1 MNNNETCIHGGVSP
15 INLLK
20 ELHHSQAG
28 SGRHRCP
35 TCAYEQGFI
44 LGSSKQWISYSDYCL
59 SLNNKEECIN
69 GSIAPSNILK
79 SLGGNQ
85 GGTGRHKCTNCAF
98 KDGFQVG
105 ILESKIGNIKLEL
118 VETPKTKLITK
129 KHNFTAFKNTD
140 FIEKELKNKRLGYLG
155 ELFVIQNEKEILIQ
169 KGRKDL
175 ADKIQHSSEE
185 VGDGL
190 GYDILSFEENG
201 NEKFIEVKTT
211 RGEIN
216 RPFYLTKNEV
226 EFSKIN
232 KSNYYLHRIF
242 DFDTNLNVG
251 KFYEIQ
257 GDINIALNLD
267 AILYLASP
275 I

>member
-1 MNNNETCIHGGVSP
+1 MNNETCIHGGVSP

-35 TCAYEQGFI
+35 TCAFEQGFI
-44 LGSSKQWISYSDYCL
+44 LGSSKQWLSYSDYCL

-79 SLGGNQ
+79 NLGENQ

-105 ILESKIGNIKLEL
+105 VLESKIGSIKLEL
-118 VETPKTKLITK
+118 VETPKTKPNAK
-129 KHNFTAFKNTD
+129 KHSFKAFKNTD

-155 ELFVIQNEKEILIQ
+155 ELFVIQNEREILIQ

-175 ADKIQHSSEE
+175 ADKIQHSSVEL
-185 VGDGL
+185 GDGL
-190 GYDILSFEENG
+190 GYDILSYDENG
-201 NEKFIEVKTT
+201 DKKFIEVKTT

-216 RPFYLTKNEV
+216 RPFYLTKNEI

-232 KSNYYLHRIF
+232 KTNYCLQRIF

-251 KFYEIQ
+251 KFYQIK

>member
-1 MNNNETCIHGGVSP
+1 MNNETCIHGGVSP

-20 ELHHSQAG
+20 DLHHSQAG

-44 LGSSKQWISYSDYCL
+44 LGSSKQWITYSDYCL

-79 SLGGNQ
+79 RLGENQ

-105 ILESKIGNIKLEL
+105 VLESKIGSIKLEL
-118 VETPKTKLITK
+118 VETPKTKLNTK

-201 NEKFIEVKTT
+201 DEKFIEVKTT

-216 RPFYLTKNEV
+216 RPFYLTKNEI

-251 KFYEIQ
+251 KFYQIQ